1 MIDTLC
7 NALPSDE
14 LIGHLTHDLGLLT
27 KMVQKKRRLGLK
39 EYPSI
44 DSVLD
49 YDDDIQFQ
57 CEIVEQIIDAG
68 IDSHRLP
75 NHMKSGK

>member
-1 MIDTLC
+1 MRDILC

-14 LIGHLTHDLGLLT
+14 KLELITYDISLLT
-27 KMVQKKRRLGLK
+27 KMVQKKRRHGLE

-44 DSVLD
+44 ESILD

-57 CEIVEQIIDAG
+57 CQIIEQVIDAG

-75 NHMKSGK
+75 PHMRSGK